1 MKQIKYIAFSL
12 LVFGLFFTSCTPEN
26 IDVEDVE
33 IVVQDKT
40 ENNLVTRS
48 NTTTENGVLL
58 ACLTIDF
65 PFFVTTVNGETIEIL
80 DADDFE
86 FAFSDTSNYI
96 VDFIYPLS
104 ITQEDGTSS
113 TTNSIDE
120 LGELFASCIPD
131 DGWNNAGFP
140 AFLID
145 DEYCINLLY
154 PYNVTD
160 LNDNIYEVDTEEI
173 FVDLLATY
181 GILYYEYPLI
191 VVDNTTGAE
200 QSVIDEADLFEA
212 LFSCDNANQPSDSI
226 IWGGSLACYDI
237 VFPLSVILDDGSIV
251 EVSTEEELT
260 ILQLD
265 QNVVNLSYP
274 ITLEDPT
281 NGTVFLVNDSNEL
294 GDYLLICVEMNGF
307 GIAINDVLNNIGDC
321 FELVFPVTVLNQNGD
336 SFNVNTMQELESYSG
351 QNVALL
357 APLTFVFDDGT
368 TFILTIDT
376 LFDFLELA
384 DNC

>member
-1 MKQIKYIAFSL
+1 M
-12 LVFGLFFTSCTPEN
+12 
-26 IDVEDVE
+26 
-33 IVVQDKT
+33 
-40 ENNLVTRS
+40 
-48 NTTTENGVLL
+48 
-58 ACLTIDF
+58 
-65 PFFVTTVNGETIEIL
+65 
-80 DADDFE
+80 
-86 FAFSDTSNYI
+86 
-96 VDFIYPLS
+96 
-104 ITQEDGTSS
+104 
-113 TTNSIDE
+113 
-120 LGELFASCIPD
+120 
-131 DGWNNAGFP
+131 
-140 AFLID
+140 
-145 DEYCINLLY
+145 
-154 PYNVTD
+154 
-160 LNDNIYEVDTEEI
+160 
-173 FVDLLATY
+173 
-181 GILYYEYPLI
+181 
-191 VVDNTTGAE
+191 
-200 QSVIDEADLFEA
+200 
-212 LFSCDNANQPSDSI
+212 
-226 IWGGSLACYDI
+226 
-237 VFPLSVILDDGSIV
+237 
-251 EVSTEEELT
+251 
-260 ILQLD
+260 D